1 MGSVFGR
8 AIVVAG
14 AVVVALGSAAGVAA
28 ATPRPPA
35 LAFTPSPFDYGQ
47 VAAGQAASRT
57 FTLAN
62 TGGQAT
68 GRLQVRLAGSAAFA
82 ITGDTCHSLAPGK
95 TCSVTVRFT
104 PAGSGTVTATFT
116 AAGKKKTV
124 TAADVLTG
132 TGKWLGQ
139 VLGNIYWAD
148 AGDGTVNSAA
158 LDGSNPQAIVNG
170 QDDPIGVAVNNGH
183 LYWASSSNGTINE
196 AGLDG
201 SNPQTLLS
209 GQGAAGLAVDG
220 SHIYWSIE
228 FSGAGTLGTIWEAG
242 LDGSNPHM
250 IVTGQSDPYGVRST
264 AATCTGPAPAPV
276 WPGSGRSG
284 RPAWTAAARTPS
296 SPARTCRLG

>member
-8 AIVVAG
+8 

-28 ATPRPPA
+28 AKPRPPV

-62 TGGQAT
+62 TGGQGT
-68 GRLQVRLAGSAAFA
+68 GRLRVTLAGSAAFT

-104 PAGSGTVTATFT
+104 PAGSGTVTATLT
-116 AAGKKKTV
+116 AAGKKKAVTV
-124 TAADVLTG
+124 ADALAG
-132 TGKWLGQ
+132 TGKGLGEA
-139 VLGNIYWAD
+139 LGNIYWAD
-148 AGDGTVNSAA
+148 SGDGTVNSAA

-183 LYWASSSNGTINE
+183 LYWASSFGNTINE

-201 SNPQTLLS
+201 SNQQTLVS
-209 GQGAAGLAVDG
+209 GQGAAGMAVDG

-242 LDGSNPHM
+242 LDGSNRTWSSPGRA
-250 IVTGQSDPYGVRST
+250 IRTGWRST

-276 WPGSGRSG
+276 WPGPGRSG

-296 SPARTCRLG
+296 SPAWVT

>member
-1 MGSVFGR
+1 V
-8 AIVVAG
+8 
-14 AVVVALGSAAGVAA
+14 
-28 ATPRPPA
+28 T
-35 LAFTPSPFDYGQ
+35 
-47 VAAGQAASRT
+47 
-57 FTLAN
+57 
-62 TGGQAT
+62 
-68 GRLQVRLAGSAAFA
+68 LAGSAAFT

-104 PAGSGTVTATFT
+104 PAGSGTVTATLT
-116 AAGKKKTV
+116 AAGKKTV
-124 TAADVLTG
+124 TVADVLTG
-132 TGKWLGQ
+132 SGKGLGQ

-148 AGDGTVNSAA
+148 AGDSTVNSAA